1 MTQPRVP
8 APHDRLLPGEQTFA
22 IDPQVLRALRDVLPA
37 VATQTANAVTSEVPE
52 YRGALHGP
60 MREIIEPAVQMALA
74 GFLNLAGRSRGSDP
88 STPLG
93 PTIDGAYTLGRGE
106 ARGGR
111 SMDALLAAYRVGAR
125 VSWREWARTAA
136 DAGIEATAMA
146 QFAELLFAYIDALSA
161 ASAAGHGDEL
171 TTSGRVRERYRERL
185 AARLVAGAS
194 VELLTAAAE
203 QADWTPPGSLTAVLL
218 PQTHVHGVLAALGTE
233 ALQLR
238 EDLPGAD
245 TWPADEPL
253 SLLLVPDADASDR
266 RHLLRILAGRQAV
279 VGPPRPWIRASS
291 SYRRASR
298 TLELAGAL
306 PAQSPLDSEDHL
318 ADLVITADAEALTD
332 LRTRVLAPLA
342 SVPAATRDRLTET
355 LHGWLVHL
363 GRRDQVAAELH
374 IHAQTVRYRMGQ
386 LRDAYGDQLD
396 DPHFVRDAVIA
407 LAPTLEPPV
416 KSAADSAV
424 DSAADSA

>member
-1 MTQPRVP
+1 MDPARTPVP
-8 APHDRLLPGEQTFA
+8 SNRLLPGEHTFA
-22 IDPQVLRALRDVLPA
+22 IDPQVLRSLREVLPA

-74 GFLNLAGRSRGSDP
+74 GFLDLAGRSRGSDP
-88 STPLG
+88 STPLR
-93 PTIDGAYTLGRGE
+93 PTIDGAYALGRGE

-136 DAGIEATAMA
+136 AGGIEATAMA

-194 VELLTAAAE
+194 ADLLAAAAD
-203 QADWTPPGSLTAVLL
+203 QADWTPSRSLTAVLL
-218 PQTHVHGVLAALGTE
+218 PQTQVHGVLASLDVDALH
-233 ALQLR
+233 LR
-238 EDLPGAD
+238 EDLPGQE
-245 TWPADEPL
+245 TWPVEPPVT
-253 SLLLVPDADASDR
+253 LLLVPDADGADR
-266 RHLLRILAGRQAV
+266 RHLLRLLIGRQAV
-279 VGPPRPWIRASS
+279 VGPSRPWTRAAS

-298 TLELAGAL
+298 ILALTGAL
-306 PAQSPLDSEDHL
+306 PTQRPLDTEDHL
-318 ADLVITADAEALTD
+318 VDLVVGADPEALADL
-332 LRTRVLAPLA
+332 RVRVAAPL
-342 SVPAATRDRLTET
+342 VDLPVATRERLVET
-355 LHGWLVHL
+355 LYAWLVHL
-363 GRRDQVAAELH
+363 GRREQVAAQLH

-386 LRDAYGDQLD
+386 LRELYGDRLD
-396 DPHFVRDAVIA
+396 DPHFVRDAVLA
-407 LAPTLEPPV
+407 LAPALAGPPPT
-416 KSAADSAV
+416 AATDGAPDRSP
-424 DSAADSA
+424 